1 MTMNLRSDTL
11 YRVRVDVNGSD
22 FTTSVLG
29 QVVDTFTDATHP
41 QGGIGFTGGRGETG
55 RIRWVEVS
63 HQYDT
68 LGRLCAMLVPYGMAG
83 ATAPVKTVG
92 Q

>member
-1 MTMNLRSDTL
+1 MNLRSDTL
-11 YRVRVDVNGSD
+11 YRVRVEVNGSD

-29 QVVDTFTDATHP
+29 QVVDTFSDGSHA
-41 QGGIGFTGGRGETG
+41 QGGIGFYGGHGETG
-55 RIRWVEVS
+55 RIRWVQLS

-68 LGRLCAMLVPYGMAG
+68 LGRLCAMLVPYGLT
-83 ATAPVKTVG
+83 TAPVKTVT